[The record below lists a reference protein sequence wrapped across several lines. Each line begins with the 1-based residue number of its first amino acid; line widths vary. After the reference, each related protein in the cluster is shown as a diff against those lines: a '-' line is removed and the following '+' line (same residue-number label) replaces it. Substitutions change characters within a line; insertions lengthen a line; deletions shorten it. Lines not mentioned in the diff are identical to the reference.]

1 MGTNY
6 YGQISIHGEQTRLHI
21 GKSSAGWKFLFAQYD
36 NLTTMREWFAWLDR
50 PGVTV
55 TDEYGDEIAVD
66 GLKNTVHAMQ
76 KEDNWDME
84 NAPLRAWGPDHDR
97 SRHERLDADGYRFSL
112 SDPED
117 WS

>member
-6 YGQISIHGEQTRLHI
+6 YGHISVHGEEIELHI

-36 NLTTMREWFAWLDR
+36 NLTTMREWFTWLDR

-55 TDEYGDEIAVD
+55 TDEYGDDIPVLT
-66 GLKNTVHAMQ
+66 LKNRILAKQESHNYDMNNATV
-76 KEDNWDME
+76 D
-84 NAPLRAWGPDHDR
+84 AWSPDHDR
-97 SRHERLDADGYRFSL
+97 SRYERLDADGYRFCL
-112 SDPED
+112 SDPEA